1 MKKISGISLLLLLM
15 ASAAWAQLHVPQL
28 PIQQRKLPNGLTV
41 VSLKDNSSPSVSIH
55 VWYNVGSKNDPQ
67 GRNGFAHLFEHIMFK
82 STKNMKS
89 EMFDRLTEDVGGFNN
104 ASTED
109 DFTQYFE
116 VIPSN
121 HLETLLWAE
130 AERLQNLTVDEA
142 NFKSERAVVEEEY
155 RQSYLSTPYGMF
167 SYYLQSLSYSTH
179 PYHRTTIGTLEDLDT
194 ATVKDVQ
201 DFHTTFYRPDN
212 AYLIVV
218 GDFDQTQLDG
228 WVDKY
233 FDRVGH
239 PSTPIPRV
247 TAKEPQRTKEQ
258 RFVKERPNVPFP
270 AVGITYLGPRSD
282 DPDIPALKVAEKVL
296 SGGESAR
303 LYQSLVYKQQIA
315 QEAGFEVQDRTE
327 GGLLVFLA
335 IGSEGKAPGV
345 LEKSLLAE
353 LKKIQTTGVTQ
364 AEITKAKNQLVADA
378 VRERENND
386 GKASAIEFAI
396 AYQHN
401 PLAVNNDIQKL
412 QAVTAADVLR
422 VMKKYFNDN
431 NRVVIYYQNEGGA
444 K

>member
-1 MKKISGISLLLLLM
+1 MKKLFSLIPIFIL
-15 ASAAWAQLHVPQL
+15 AIAAAAQLRVSPL
-28 PIQQRKLPNGLTV
+28 PIKERKLPNGLTV
-41 VSLKDNSSPSVSIH
+41 VSVKDNSSPSVSIH
-55 VWYNVGSKNDPQ
+55 VWYDVGSKNDPP

-89 EMFDRLTEDVGGFNN
+89 EMFDRLTEDVGGYNN
-104 ASTED
+104 ASTWD
-109 DFTQYFE
+109 DFTQYYE

-130 AERLQNLTVDEA
+130 AERMANLTVDEA

-155 RQSYLSTPYGMF
+155 RQSYLARPYGMF
-167 SYYLQSLSYSTH
+167 NYYLQSLSYTTH

-201 DFHTTFYRPDN
+201 DFHSTYYRPDN

-218 GDFDQTQLDG
+218 GDFDQTQFDN

-233 FDRVGH
+233 FGKIGH
-239 PSTPIPRV
+239 PATAIPRV
-247 TAKEPQRTKEQ
+247 TVKEPPRTKEV
-258 RFVKERPNVPFP
+258 RVAKERPNVPFP

-282 DPDIPALKVAEKVL
+282 DPDVPALKVAEKIL

-315 QEAGFEVQDRTE
+315 EEAAFEMQDRAE

-335 IGSEGKAPGV
+335 IAAQGKTPDM
-345 LEKSLLAE
+345 LEKGLLAE
-353 LKKIQTTGVTQ
+353 LKKIQTSGVT
-364 AEITKAKNQLVADA
+364 ARELAKAKNQLVADA
-378 VRERENND
+378 VRDRENND
-386 GKASAIEFAI
+386 GKAYAIEFAI

-401 PLAVNNDIQKL
+401 PQAVNTDIQRL
-412 QAVTAADVLR
+412 QAVTAADVLH
-422 VMKKYFNDN
+422 VMKKYFSDN
-431 NRVVIYYQNEGGA
+431 NGMVLYYQNEGGA